1 MFMNEINHA
10 TEQVNTEKRT
20 SKQIIMQKILN
31 WFVFSLLLASVG
43 AAIGSELSPELYLPL
58 VIIEIALLI
67 ASILVRRSKSINKI
81 VGYPLL
87 LAFAF
92 VTGLTLGPTLTY
104 YFGAGQG
111 AAVLMAFVTAA
122 VTFTTL
128 AFVGA
133 KMKKDL
139 SFMSSALFAA
149 IIILVIFSFL
159 GVFLPLG
166 SMLTTIISAGGTII
180 FSLYI
185 LYDFNQIMKRDV
197 ELADVPM
204 LALTLYLDFLNLF
217 MFLLR
222 LFTGRD

>member
-1 MFMNEINHA
+1 MNEINHA

-92 VTGLTLGPTLTY
+92 VTGLTLGPTLPY

-222 LFTGRD
+222 LFTGRN

>member
-1 MFMNEINHA
+1 MNEINHA

-149 IIILVIFSFL
+149 IIILAIFSFL

>member
-1 MFMNEINHA
+1 MNEINHA

-222 LFTGRD
+222 LFTGRN

>member
-1 MFMNEINHA
+1 MNEINHA

-92 VTGLTLGPTLTY
+92 ATGLTLGPTLTY

-222 LFTGRD
+222 LFTGRN

>member
-1 MFMNEINHA
+1 MNEINHA

-166 SMLTTIISAGGTII
+166 SMLTSIISAGGTII

>member
-1 MFMNEINHA
+1 MNEINHA

-43 AAIGSELSPELYLPL
+43 AAIGSELSPEFYLPL

>member
-1 MFMNEINHA
+1 MNEINHA

-31 WFVFSLLLASVG
+31 WFVFSLLLASIG

>member
-1 MFMNEINHA
+1 MNEINHA

-197 ELADVPM
+197 ELSDVPM

-222 LFTGRD
+222 LFTGRN

>member
-1 MFMNEINHA
+1 MNEINHA

-159 GVFLPLG
+159 GVFLPVG

-222 LFTGRD
+222 LFTGRN

>member
-1 MFMNEINHA
+1 MNEINHA

-43 AAIGSELSPELYLPL
+43 AANGSELSPELYLPL

>member
-1 MFMNEINHA
+1 MNEINHA

-166 SMLTTIISAGGTII
+166 SMLTTIVSAGGTII

>member
-1 MFMNEINHA
+1 MNEINHA

-43 AAIGSELSPELYLPL
+43 AAIGSELSPELYMPL

>member
-1 MFMNEINHA
+1 MNEINHA

-111 AAVLMAFVTAA
+111 AAVLMAFFTAA

>member
-1 MFMNEINHA
+1 MNEINHA

-67 ASILVRRSKSINKI
+67 ASILVRRSESINKI

>member
-1 MFMNEINHA
+1 MNEINHA

>member
-1 MFMNEINHA
+1 MNEINHA

-81 VGYPLL
+81 VGYPIL

>member
-1 MFMNEINHA
+1 MNEINHA

-92 VTGLTLGPTLTY
+92 ITGLTLGPTLTY

>member
-1 MFMNEINHA
+1 MNEINHA

-204 LALTLYLDFLNLF
+204 LSLTLYLDFLNLF

-222 LFTGRD
+222 LFTGRN

>member
-1 MFMNEINHA
+1 MNEINHA

-166 SMLTTIISAGGTII
+166 SMLTMIISAGGTII

>member
-1 MFMNEINHA
+1 MNEINHA

-217 MFLLR
+217 LFLLR
-222 LFTGRD
+222 LFTGRN

>member
-1 MFMNEINHA
+1 MNEINHA

-197 ELADVPM
+197 ELADVPI

>member
-1 MFMNEINHA
+1 MNEINHA

-222 LFTGRD
+222 LFTERD